1 MCGAIFCLSILQ
13 ENVIMIFLQVQGN
26 SSRDAK
32 VKQGMKEECDDEE
45 DKTEQATRE
54 NDDQAT
60 ERI

>member
-1 MCGAIFCLSILQ
+1 
-13 ENVIMIFLQVQGN
+13 MIFLQVLGN

-32 VKQGMKEECDDEE
+32 VKQAMKEECDDEE